1 MMVTFNTYILYS
13 IFAIVSNAFFVA
25 PLYEGDEGETEKI
38 CVNLTKPIAKQT
50 TIAINRSPVSGSDGT
65 EGNII

>member
-1 MMVTFNTYILYS
+1 MMVTFNTWILYS

-25 PLYEGDEGETEKI
+25 SLYEGDEGETKKI

-50 TIAINRSPVSGSDGT
+50 TIAISRSSVPNCDQT
-65 EGNII
+65 ERNII